1 MPSEVVPAPKNL
13 QFSEVTQNSFRVS
26 WEHGAP
32 DVSLYRL
39 SWSKRG
45 ENDYQYVSVLI
56 FNNIPAFV
64 RQILIPLRAL
74 GLKKIWME
82 TDAQPEISA
91 QAVSV
96 RVCLLRCLSETDVQQ
111 LDKRSLTLKY
121 DAMMLNI
128 WPNSRTLGPDL
139 RPSRTEESR

>member
-32 DVSLYRL
+32 DVALYRL

-45 ENDYQYVSVLI
+45 ENDHQYVSVLI
-56 FNNIPAFV
+56 FNSIPAFV

-74 GLKKIWME
+74 GLKKCGWRR
-82 TDAQPEISA
+82 TPNL
-91 QAVSV
+91 
-96 RVCLLRCLSETDVQQ
+96 RYLLRLYLCAFASSVAYQKWTSSSWINE
-111 LDKRSLTLKY
+111 
-121 DAMMLNI
+121 A
-128 WPNSRTLGPDL
+128 
-139 RPSRTEESR
+139 